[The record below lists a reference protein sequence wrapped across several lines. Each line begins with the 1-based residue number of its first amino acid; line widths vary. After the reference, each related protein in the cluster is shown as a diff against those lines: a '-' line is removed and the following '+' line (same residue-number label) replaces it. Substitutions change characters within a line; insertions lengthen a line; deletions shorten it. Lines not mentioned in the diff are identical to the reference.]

1 VEEVLRKICEKV
13 HAFGDVPVKGEK

>member
-13 HAFGDVPVKGEK
+13 HAYGDIPITPRR